1 MRKFILTVRPEP
13 DGALDVATLARRNV
27 PALSAPLMAP
37 SYHASEFSA
46 SGYKFSGVILTSR
59 HAVTGL
65 CAATGSRL
73 DDGIAGLPT
82 FAVGRATARAARE
95 AGFRNVTIGHGG
107 GAGLVPLITEVA
119 PRLDGPLLWPA
130 ALHRGFDMVAALDSI
145 ADVVNWPVYEMRETE
160 ILPDDAVAAIAGGD
174 VLGVVLMS
182 ARSARLFRERLLAL
196 GQDRAVAS
204 MGLIAGSDAIVAAS
218 GDGWAETFVSKR
230 PARARLLAIASLLYD
245 RRTRS

>member
-1 MRKFILTVRPEP
+1 MRKFILNVRPEP
-13 DGALDVATLARRNV
+13 DAALDVATLARRNV

-37 SYHASEFSA
+37 SYHAPEIPA
-46 SGYKFSGVILTSR
+46 SGKFSGVIFTSR

-65 CAATGSRL
+65 CAATGGKL
-73 DDGIAGLPT
+73 DDRIAGLPA
-82 FAVGRATARAARE
+82 FAVGRATGRAARK

-107 GAGLVPLITEVA
+107 GAGLVPLITEAA

-130 ALHRGFDMVAALDSI
+130 AVHRGFDMAAALDGI
-145 ADVVNWPVYEMRETE
+145 ADVITRPAYEMRETE
-160 ILPDDAVAAIAGGD
+160 ILPDDAVAAIAGGN
-174 VLGVVLMS
+174 VLGVILMS

-204 MGLIAGSDAIVAAS
+204 MALIAGSDAIVAAA
-218 GDGWAETFVSKR
+218 GDNWAETFVSKR

>member
-13 DGALDVATLARRNV
+13 DGVLDVATLARRNV

-37 SYHASEFSA
+37 AYHVPEIPAL
-46 SGYKFSGVILTSR
+46 GKFSGVIFTSR

-65 CAATGSRL
+65 CVATGGRL
-73 DDGIAGLPT
+73 DDRFVGLRA
-82 FAVGRATARAARE
+82 FAVGRATGRAARE

-107 GAGLVPLITEVA
+107 GAGLVPLITGVA

-130 ALHRGFDMVAALDSI
+130 AVHRGFDMATALDGI
-145 ADVVNWPVYEMRETE
+145 ADVVIMPVYEMRETE
-160 ILPDDAVAAIAGGD
+160 ILPDDAVAAIAGGE
-174 VLGVVLMS
+174 VLGVILMS
-182 ARSARLFRERLLAL
+182 ARSARLFRERLLVL

-204 MGLIAGSDAIVAAS
+204 MGLIAGSDAIVAAA
-218 GDGWAETFVSKR
+218 GDGWAETFISKS

-245 RRTRS
+245 CRIRS

>member
-37 SYHASEFSA
+37 SYHASEISA
-46 SGYKFSGVILTSR
+46 LGKFSGVILTSR

-65 CAATGSRL
+65 CAATGGRL
-73 DDGIAGLPT
+73 DDGIAGLPA
-82 FAVGRATARAARE
+82 FAVGHATGRAARE

-107 GAGLVPLITEVA
+107 GAGLVPLITEAA
-119 PRLDGPLLWPA
+119 PRLDRPLLWPA
-130 ALHRGFDMVAALDSI
+130 AVHRGFDMAAALAGIVDI
-145 ADVVNWPVYEMRETE
+145 VTRPVYEMRETE
-160 ILPDDAVAAIAGGD
+160 ILPDDAVAAIAGGE
-174 VLGVVLMS
+174 VLGVILMS

-196 GQDRAVAS
+196 GQDRVVAS

-230 PARARLLAIASLLYD
+230 PVRARLLAIASLLYD
-245 RRTRS
+245 RQTRS

>member
-1 MRKFILTVRPEP
+1 MILNIRPAI
-13 DGALDVATLARRNV
+13 DSQRDAVTLSRRGVASACLPVMEIVTLAPQLPN
-27 PALSAPLMAP
+27 ALEIAGLV
-37 SYHASEFSA
+37 F
-46 SGYKFSGVILTSR
+46 TSR

-65 CAATGSRL
+65 CAATGGKL
-73 DDGIAGLPT
+73 DDRIAGLPA
-82 FAVGRATARAARE
+82 FAVGRATGRAARE

-107 GAGLVPLITEVA
+107 GAGLVPLITEAA

-130 ALHRGFDMVAALDSI
+130 AVHRGFDMAAALDGI
-145 ADVVNWPVYEMRETE
+145 ADVVTMPVYEMRETKT
-160 ILPDDAVAAIAGGD
+160 LPDDAVAAIAGGN
-174 VLGVVLMS
+174 VLGVILMS

-204 MGLIAGSDAIVAAS
+204 MALIAGSDAIVAAA
-218 GDGWAETFVSKR
+218 GDNWAETFVSKR